1 MGIDGPYRFGEFSV
15 AGPFTDTK
23 FWGGVK
29 ASLWPVLLEGSMMWF
44 EERRGVYPLPALS
57 EARLVQA
64 RRAYHS
70 DLGPHLIRPQVAD
83 VGEDAPFVCIF
94 G

>member
-64 RRAYHS
+64 RRAYV
-70 DLGPHLIRPQVAD
+70 P
-83 VGEDAPFVCIF
+83 
-94 G
+94 